1 MDEMNY
7 AYNGKFEGNILIA
20 GRMGCGKTTFVQN
33 LGKNKLF
40 GGTDKVLLIFKVE
53 LSKDREGNIRDCFV
67 DQKVDFFDPN
77 NVENFNDLL
86 EFLLEKSCL

>member
-7 AYNGKFEGNILIA
+7 AYNGKFEGKILIV

-40 GGTDKVLLIFKVE
+40 GGIDKVLWIFKVE
-53 LSKDREGNIRDCFV
+53 LSKDREGNITDCFV

-77 NVENFNDLL
+77 NVEDFNDLL
-86 EFLLEKSCL
+86 EFLLEKICL

>member
-7 AYNGKFEGNILIA
+7 AYNGKFEGNILIV
-20 GRMGCGKTTFVQN
+20 GRMGCGKTTFVEN

-40 GGTDKVLLIFKVE
+40 GGIDKVLLIFKVE

-77 NVENFNDLL
+77 NVEDFNDLL
-86 EFLLEKSCL
+86 EFLLEKSCS

>member
-1 MDEMNY
+1 MNY
-7 AYNGKFEGNILIA
+7 AYNGKFEGNILIV

-40 GGTDKVLLIFKVE
+40 GGIDKVLWIFKVE
-53 LSKDREGNIRDCFV
+53 LSKDREGNITDCFV

-77 NVENFNDLL
+77 NVEDFNDLL
-86 EFLLEKSCL
+86 EFLLEKICL

>member
-7 AYNGKFEGNILIA
+7 TYNGKFEGNILIA

-40 GGTDKVLLIFKVE
+40 GGIDKVLLIFKVE

-77 NVENFNDLL
+77 NVEDFNDLL
-86 EFLLEKSCL
+86 EFLLEKSCS

>member
-7 AYNGKFEGNILIA
+7 AYNGKFEGNILIV

-40 GGTDKVLLIFKVE
+40 GGIDKVLWIFKVE
-53 LSKDREGNIRDCFV
+53 LSKDREGNITDCFV

-77 NVENFNDLL
+77 NVEDFNDLL
-86 EFLLEKSCL
+86 EFLLEKICL

>member
-1 MDEMNY
+1 MNY
-7 AYNGKFEGNILIA
+7 AYNGKFEGNILIV

-40 GGTDKVLLIFKVE
+40 GGIDKVLWIFKVE
-53 LSKDREGNIRDCFV
+53 LSKDREGNITDCFV

-77 NVENFNDLL
+77 NVEDFNDLL
-86 EFLLEKSCL
+86 EFLLEKICLWWK